1 MSELNAR
8 LDLPLGAMAPTGAR
22 KTLRQLLITWG
33 YTNEFWLDNACVVM
47 SELVTNAV
55 LHGGGC
61 LEVAVQAHEGTVTI
75 SAADGSSVV
84 PRRRR
89 GQRSG
94 GLGLVLIEQL
104 STKWWVE
111 NHHGGKRV
119 WIKLTPYPR
128 VNGSEASPR

>member
-1 MSELNAR
+1 MSELSAR
-8 LDLPLGAMAPTGAR
+8 LDLPLGILAPTGAR

-33 YTNEFWLDNACVVM
+33 YSDRDWLDDACVVM

-61 LEVAVQAHEGTVTI
+61 LEVGVQAHEGTITI

-84 PRRRR
+84 PRRKR

-94 GLGLVLIEQL
+94 GLGVVLIERL
-104 STKWWVE
+104 STVWWVE

-119 WIKLTPYPR
+119 WVELLPYPASDS
-128 VNGSEASPR
+128 VVSPR